1 MRDTGFF
8 FRNGKKNVLLALVI
22 LMFIGCVFF
31 TGCIPKQT
39 HSRPPVPQGEQK
51 PAYLEHVVRYSGE
64 TLALI
69 AGWYTGKP
77 QNWTIVRDAN
87 PGIRPNA
94 IRLGDVI
101 RIPQQLVVEER
112 PLPKERVRVQ
122 RVAKPDA
129 ESGSSEAMGSS
140 EAVAEGSATMGSDRA
155 TGGTE
160 AVESTASGDSV
171 EATGPSEPTAVP
183 TTLPTTVKSDA
194 PPAAAATVDDAER
207 ERLLNELLNQ

>member
-1 MRDTGFF
+1 MRDAGVFVSS
-8 FRNGKKNVLLALVI
+8 RKKNVLSVLVM
-22 LMFIGCVFF
+22 LSVMGVLFF
-31 TGCIPKQT
+31 TGCVQKQA

-101 RIPQQLVVEER
+101 RIPRQLVVEER

-122 RVAKPDA
+122 RVTKPEQEDV
-129 ESGSSEAMGSS
+129 ESVSTEAMGSTETVGES
-140 EAVAEGSATMGSDRA
+140 SPEMAGESVS
-155 TGGTE
+155 GGTGNSMP
-160 AVESTASGDSV
+160 VET
-171 EATGPSEPTAVP
+171 TGTSETGNVPVPSE
-183 TTLPTTVKSDA
+183 PTTVKSDA
-194 PPAAAATVDDAER
+194 PAATADDAER